1 MTINDKI
8 WDEKLQYDINR
19 EATKIAALSS
29 GKIEKY
35 KFLASKIII
44 TSDQRR
50 LIEQAN
56 FTYSPLGKALEKQ
69 TKTLEDQIKKQIK
82 AIEIMGKKL
91 AESNVLVKK
100 DFNIERDNMQLEE
113 QKQYSMNILKT
124 GFLNFRI

>member
-1 MTINDKI
+1 MIINDKI

-35 KFLASKIII
+35 KFLASKKIIA
-44 TSDQRR
+44 SDQRR

-69 TKTLEDQIKKQIK
+69 TKTIEDQIKKQIK

-113 QKQYSMNILKT
+113 QKQYSMNMLKT

>member
-1 MTINDKI
+1 MAINDKI

-35 KFLASKIII
+35 KFLASKKII
-44 TSDQRR
+44 TSDQWR

-56 FTYSPLGKALEKQ
+56 FTYSPSGKALEKQ
-69 TKTLEDQIKKQIK
+69 TKTIEDQIKKQIK

>member
-1 MTINDKI
+1 MAINDKI

-19 EATKIAALSS
+19 QATKIAALSS

-35 KFLASKIII
+35 KFLASKKII

-69 TKTLEDQIKKQIK
+69 TKTIEDLIKKQIK

-113 QKQYSMNILKT
+113 QKQYSMNMLKT

>member
-1 MTINDKI
+1 MAINDKI

-35 KFLASKIII
+35 KFLASKKIIA
-44 TSDQRR
+44 SDQRR

-69 TKTLEDQIKKQIK
+69 TKTIEDQIKKQIK

-113 QKQYSMNILKT
+113 QKQYSMNMLKT